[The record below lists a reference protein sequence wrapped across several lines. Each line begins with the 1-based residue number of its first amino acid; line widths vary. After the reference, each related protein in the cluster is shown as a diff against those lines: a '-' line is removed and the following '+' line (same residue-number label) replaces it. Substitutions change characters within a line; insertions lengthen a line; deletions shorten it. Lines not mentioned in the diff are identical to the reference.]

1 MQDRAIRLDV
11 YSRQNQASSIRRRPR
26 IDDRKLATAMNAL
39 HQNGPR
45 LVCELWAE
53 VEELKARL
61 DALAATPVP
70 TPSKDAKAEAAKLVD
85 ALRNSQ

>member
-11 YSRQNQASSIRRRPR
+11 YSRQNEASSIRRRPR
-26 IDDRKLATAMNAL
+26 IDDRKLATAMEAL

-61 DALAATPVP
+61 GAVATPVP
-70 TPSKDAKAEAAKLVD
+70 APTKDAKAEAAKLVD
-85 ALRNSQ
+85 ALRDSR